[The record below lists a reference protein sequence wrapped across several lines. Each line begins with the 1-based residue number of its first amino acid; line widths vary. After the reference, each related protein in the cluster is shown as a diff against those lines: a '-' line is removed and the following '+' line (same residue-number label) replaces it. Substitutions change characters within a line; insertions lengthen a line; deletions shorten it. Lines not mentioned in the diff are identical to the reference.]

1 MDSQDNSEHIVGRY
15 IMYEECGLE
24 EILQA
29 MGYNYPSRKV
39 IMNATKYLQ
48 IKKHGEYWE
57 MTEYFR
63 SSAVKESFSLK
74 FRSGKKFSWTARNG
88 SEVKSL
94 ITKVD
99 KRFEFRHEPSDLQ
112 EYKTLYGEMEFFEDG
127 DVVIKTKVEE
137 VDGFEAVYNFKKY
150 E

>member
-1 MDSQDNSEHIVGRY
+1 MLSQDDSEDIVGRY
-15 IMYEECGLE
+15 VMYEEQGQE

-29 MGYNYPSRKV
+29 MGYNFPSRIA

-48 IKKHGEYWE
+48 IKKYGEYWQ

-63 SSAVKESFSLK
+63 SFVVKESFSLT

-88 SEVKSL
+88 SQMKSL

-99 KRFEFRHEPSDLQ
+99 KRFEFRHEPSDQQ
-112 EYKTLYGEMEFFEDG
+112 EYKTLIGETEFFENG
-127 DVVIKTKVEE
+127 EMVTKIKVEE
-137 VDGFEAVYNFKKY
+137 VDGAEAVYKFRKY
-150 E
+150 K

>member
-1 MDSQDNSEHIVGRY
+1 MESQDNSEHIVGRY
-15 IMYEECGLE
+15 IMYQEHEQGQE

-29 MGYNYPSRKV
+29 LGYNYPSRMA

-48 IKKHGEYWE
+48 IKKYGEYWQ

-63 SSAVKESFSLK
+63 SFVVKESFSLT

-88 SEVKSL
+88 SEMKSL

-99 KRFEFRHEPSDLQ
+99 KRFES
-112 EYKTLYGEMEFFEDG
+112 
-127 DVVIKTKVEE
+127 
-137 VDGFEAVYNFKKY
+137 
-150 E
+150 